1 MLLYLILLCFQMVQI
16 LWGKKHEVNKSLV
29 QDYYRILLMQK
40 NNIEN
45 NYWEFPGGPAVKTLC
60 FHYWGYEFYPW
71 LGN

>member
-1 MLLYLILLCFQMVQI
+1 MVQI
-16 LWGKKHEVNKSLV
+16 LGGKKHEVNKSLV

-45 NYWEFPGGPAVKTLC
+45 NYWEFPGGSVVKTLC
-60 FHYWGYEFYPW
+60 FHYGGYEFYPW